1 VGESGADVFVFA
13 GNWGQDRIQGFE
25 AGNLEKIDLSA
36 ITNITDFA
44 DLLANHLRDNGGSAE
59 IFFNANTILLE
70 GISVSEI
77 GVGLAYSAD
86 DFIF

>member
-1 VGESGADVFVFA
+1 MSTIGVFGNLGSDAIVLSGAAAFD
-13 GNWGQDRIQGFE
+13 
-25 AGNLEKIDLSA
+25 
-36 ITNITDFA
+36 
-44 DLLANHLRDNGGSAE
+44 
-59 IFFNANTILLE
+59 FFNANTILLE

>member
-1 VGESGADVFVFA
+1 MSTIGADGVFGNLGSDAIVLSGAAAFD
-13 GNWGQDRIQGFE
+13 
-25 AGNLEKIDLSA
+25 
-36 ITNITDFA
+36 
-44 DLLANHLRDNGGSAE
+44 
-59 IFFNANTILLE
+59 FFNANTILLE